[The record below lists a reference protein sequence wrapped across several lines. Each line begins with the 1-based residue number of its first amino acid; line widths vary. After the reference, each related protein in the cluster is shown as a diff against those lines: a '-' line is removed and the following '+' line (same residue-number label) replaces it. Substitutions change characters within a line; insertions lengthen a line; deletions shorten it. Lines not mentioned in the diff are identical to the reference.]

1 VWGSPAEAKVFNPNI
16 GKLDP
21 KTVSCHFIG
30 YPEKSK
36 GFRFYCSDR
45 YTKFVETR
53 HAVILEDEM
62 MRGSMVAREI
72 VLEEK
77 RVCVPNPMIQE
88 PFFELPV
95 LVAPTVPDTVVPT
108 PVVSSPVVTINNDE
122 EPVLQEPIQTD
133 ATDEGEQQ
141 QPQTEDVPNVEAPRR
156 SQRVRRSAIPND
168 YEVYNTE
175 DFQMEGDPT
184 SFEEAMRSDNSS
196 KWLEAME
203 DEIKSMS
210 TNKVWDLE
218 PIPKGAKTVGCKW
231 VYKTKRDSQGNI
243 ERFKA
248 RLVAK
253 GFTQREG
260 IDYNETFSPVSCK
273 DSFRIIM
280 ALVAHYDLELHQMDV
295 KTAFLNGDLEE
306 NVYMAQP
313 KGFVVEGKERM
324 GCRLKKSIYGLK
336 QASRQWY
343 LKFDRTIKNFGFKEN
358 IEDNCV
364 YTKFKNGRYIFLI
377 LYVDDIL
384 LASSD
389 VSLLLETKKFLSS
402 KFDMKDLGEASFVL
416 GIEIHRDR
424 NKGVLG
430 LSQKAYIEKVLKK
443 FSMHKCSASPAPMVK
458 GDRYGDFQCPRNQY
472 ELDQMKVVPYASAVG
487 SLQYAQVCTRPDL
500 AFVTGLLGR
509 FQSNPGIEHW
519 KLVKKVLRYLQ
530 GTKGLMLT
538 YRKSDSLQ
546 IVGYSDSDYAGDDRK
561 STSGYVFTLAGGAIS
576 WKSSKQTVTTS
587 STMYAEFVA
596 CYEATGQVNWLK
608 KFIPGLN
615 VVDSIHKPLKLYCDN
630 DPAVQYA
637 HNNRSSGAAKHIDIK
652 YYVVKDKVRDQIISL
667 EHISTEKML
676 ADPLT
681 KGLPPN
687 VFREHVAG
695 MGLRE
700 SL

>member
-1 VWGSPAEAKVFNPNI
+1 
-16 GKLDP
+16 
-21 KTVSCHFIG
+21 
-30 YPEKSK
+30 
-36 GFRFYCSDR
+36 
-45 YTKFVETR
+45 
-53 HAVILEDEM
+53 
-62 MRGSMVAREI
+62 
-72 VLEEK
+72 
-77 RVCVPNPMIQE
+77 
-88 PFFELPV
+88 
-95 LVAPTVPDTVVPT
+95 VPT
-108 PVVSSPVVTINNDE
+108 PVVSSPVATMDEHE
-122 EPVLQEPIQTD
+122 EPVLQDPVQPPPVAQE
-133 ATDEGEQQ
+133 EEQ
-141 QPQTEDVPNVEAPRR
+141 QPQEAPTNETLRR
-156 SQRVRRSAIPND
+156 SQRVRRSAIPDD
-168 YEVYNTE
+168 YEVYNIE
-175 DFQMEGDPT
+175 EAQMEGDPT
-184 SFEEAMRSDNSS
+184 SFEEAMRSDHSS
-196 KWLEAME
+196 KWLKAME
-203 DEIKSMS
+203 DEMESMR
-210 TNKVWDLE
+210 TNEVWDLE

-231 VYKTKRDSQGNI
+231 VYKTKCDSQGNI
-243 ERFKA
+243 ERYKA

-295 KTAFLNGDLEE
+295 KTAFLNRDLEE

-313 KGFVVEGKERM
+313 KGFVMEGKEQM

-343 LKFDRTIKNFGFKEN
+343 LKFDKTIKHFGFKEN

-364 YTKFKNGRYIFLI
+364 YSKFKNGRFIFLI

-389 VSLLLETKKFLSS
+389 ISLLLETKKFLSS

-424 NKGVLG
+424 EKGVLG
-430 LSQKAYIEKVLKK
+430 LSQKTYIEKILKK
-443 FSMHKCSASPAPMVK
+443 YNMHKCSASPAPIVK
-458 GDRYGDFQCPRNQY
+458 GDRYGDFQCPRNQF

-509 FQSNPGIEHW
+509 FQSNPGQEHW

-538 YRKSDSLQ
+538 YRRSESLH
-546 IVGYSDSDYAGDDRK
+546 IEGYSDSDYAGDDRK

-596 CYEATGQVNWLK
+596 CYEATGQMNWLK
-608 KFIPGLN
+608 KFLPGLK
-615 VVDSIHKPLKLYCDN
+615 VVESIDKPLKLYCDN
-630 DPAVQYA
+630 NPAVQYA

-667 EHISTEKML
+667 EHIRTEKML